1 MRSANSPAQPS
12 EDHAASPA
20 DVPLRTQVKPGM
32 PYLDIIKL
40 LKDNTNLPI
49 SAYHVSGEY
58 AMLKAAAERG
68 WGERARR
75 CVGDAAVLQ
84 ARGRRRDPHILRQ
97 AGGALA
103 ERVECGRVR
112 ARVGAQKNS
121 HVQYKVVYWLRGGTP
136 HGPVCALDAQHV
148 GH

>member
-1 MRSANSPAQPS
+1 MKETLEEGGVRGGLRPPAPRPSRVDGARGVRARHRRSAGPMRSANSPAQPS

-68 WGERARR
+68 WVNERDVALETLLCFKRAGADAILTYYAKQAAR
-75 CVGDAAVLQ
+75 
-84 ARGRRRDPHILRQ
+84 
-97 AGGALA
+97 
-103 ERVECGRVR
+103 
-112 ARVGAQKNS
+112 
-121 HVQYKVVYWLRGGTP
+121 WLNE
-136 HGPVCALDAQHV
+136 
-148 GH
+148 